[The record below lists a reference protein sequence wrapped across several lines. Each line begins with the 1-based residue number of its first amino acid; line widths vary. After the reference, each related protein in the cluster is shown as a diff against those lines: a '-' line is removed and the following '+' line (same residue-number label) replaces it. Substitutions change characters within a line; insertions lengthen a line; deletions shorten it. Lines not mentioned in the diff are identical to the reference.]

1 MLGKICLAKLKFQ
14 KLSPTFSSLYFFLIS
29 PKADQRKPCICNDG
43 NINSLYA
50 SLRDLYVARENNVAS
65 FCVRSFAMIPAY
77 WRRVFVPIL
86 LSLVLLVSACS
97 ATKPPS
103 QFEQTQ
109 QETSK
114 RNAPAAVAK
123 GAASGGTFNKFFP
136 DSASGYDVVPAQEK
150 NGFAEYKL
158 NKGGK
163 NVAVLSISDTAGNP
177 TAVTKFQNSTTKIG
191 GYPAVQQGANV
202 TAVLVNDRYQV
213 KVQSRDASFT
223 AEDRTAWVQKFNLRG
238 LAKLPAATSLLPKVQ
253 SPTTAAPTIPGKL
266 QPAAN
271 PT

>member
-1 MLGKICLAKLKFQ
+1 
-14 KLSPTFSSLYFFLIS
+14 
-29 PKADQRKPCICNDG
+29 
-43 NINSLYA
+43 
-50 SLRDLYVARENNVAS
+50 
-65 FCVRSFAMIPAY
+65 MIPAH
-77 WRRVFVPIL
+77 WRRVIVPIL

-97 ATKPPS
+97 DAKPPS
-103 QFEQTQ
+103 QFEKTQ

-123 GAASGGTFNKFFP
+123 GTTSGGTFNKFFP
-136 DSASGYDVVPAQEK
+136 DSASGYEVVPAQEK
-150 NGFAEYKL
+150 NGFAEYKV

-163 NVAVLSISDTAGNP
+163 NVAVLSINDTVGNP

-191 GYPAVQQGANV
+191 GYPAVEQGANI

-213 KVQSRDASFT
+213 KVQSRDSSFT
-223 AEDRTAWVQKFNLRG
+223 PEDRAAWVQKFNLRG
-238 LAKLPAATSLLPKVQ
+238 LAKLPAATSSLPRTQ
-253 SPTTAAPTIPGKL
+253 TPPTAPAVPGRL

>member
-1 MLGKICLAKLKFQ
+1 
-14 KLSPTFSSLYFFLIS
+14 
-29 PKADQRKPCICNDG
+29 
-43 NINSLYA
+43 
-50 SLRDLYVARENNVAS
+50 
-65 FCVRSFAMIPAY
+65 MIPAY

-97 ATKPPS
+97 APKPPS

-123 GAASGGTFNKFFP
+123 GATSGGTFNKFFP

-150 NGFAEYKL
+150 NGFAEYKV
-158 NKGGK
+158 NRGGK
-163 NVAVLSISDTAGNP
+163 NVAVLSINDTVGNP
-177 TAVTKFQNSTTKIG
+177 TAATKFQNSTTKIG
-191 GYPAVQQGANV
+191 GYPAVEQGSNI
-202 TAVLVNDRYQV
+202 TAVLVNNRYQV

-223 AEDRTAWVQKFNLRG
+223 PEDRAAWVQKFNLRG
-238 LAKLPAATSLLPKVQ
+238 LAKLPATSSLPNSLPKVQ
-253 SPTTAAPTIPGKL
+253 SPAATAPAIPGRL